1 MKILFEIFNILIGRD
16 LWVMYERNDSL
27 GESKERTGEKT
38 KD

>member
-27 GESKERTGEKT
+27 RESKERTGEKI

>member
-16 LWVMYERNDSL
+16 LWIMYERNDSL
-27 GESKERTGEKT
+27 RESKERTGEKT